1 MTGKQYRLAE
11 LRVGIMVLASLAIL
25 IFVLFVVSGDIP
37 LFRKE
42 TIIRTY
48 MSSVE
53 GLRPGAEVRLSG
65 LLVGDVKEIRFD
77 RIPRDAN
84 SQQNIEIVME
94 IRGKLNGLPAV
105 DRIRTDSIA
114 VLKTTGLLGDN
125 IIDITPGT
133 LNGEPIQNGGTIP
146 SREQKN
152 VGDII
157 NASQTAISKF
167 DAISADI
174 KEMSGLLREGKGTLG
189 LLINDDAV
197 YVNLDQTIQQAE
209 RLLAAIR
216 QGQGTAGRLIND
228 PALYNQAEG
237 LVAQIKRMTDQVADR
252 LTSGRGTL
260 GKLIEDEE
268 LYNRTNAL
276 AANLDGASARLER
289 TLARIERG
297 EGTIGKLITDE
308 RLYDDARDLIARLD
322 VITSR
327 LERGEGTAGLLLT
340 DDRLYRSLTE
350 TSVEVTRL
358 IQDFRQDPKR
368 YLSIKMKIF

>member
-1 MTGKQYRLAE
+1 MSEKHYRLAE
-11 LRVGIMVLASLAIL
+11 LRVGIVVLASLAIL
-25 IFVLFVVSGDIP
+25 IFALFVVIGDIP

-65 LLVGDVKEIRFD
+65 LLVGDVKDILFD
-77 RIPRDAN
+77 GIPRDAR
-84 SQQNIEIVME
+84 SQQNVEIVME

-114 VLKTTGLLGDN
+114 VLKSTGLLGDN

-133 LNGEPIQNGGTIP
+133 LNGVPIQNGGTIK
-146 SREQKN
+146 SQEQKS

-157 NASQTAISKF
+157 NASQAAVSKF
-167 DAISADI
+167 DAISTDI

-197 YVNLDQTIQQAE
+197 YVNLNQTILQAE
-209 RLLAAIR
+209 RLLTSIR

-228 PALYNQAEG
+228 PALYNQAEE
-237 LVAQIKRMTDQVADR
+237 LVGQLKRMADQVDDR
-252 LTSGRGTL
+252 ITSGKGTL
-260 GKLIEDEE
+260 GKLIKDEE
-268 LYNRTNAL
+268 LYDRTNAL

-308 RLYDDARDLIARLD
+308 RLYDDTRDLIARLD

-340 DDRLYRSLTE
+340 DDRLYRSLTD
-350 TSVEVTRL
+350 TSVEITRL
-358 IQDFRQDPKR
+358 IHDFRQNPKQ
-368 YLSIKMKIF
+368 YLSIKMNIF